1 MDSTTFHAFSGL
13 LEQLGLSQNDSGGT
27 TEVAGSDPV
36 APSPVRLGTA
46 SAAALAAQGTAIA
59 AIWRMR
65 CGRGQDVSVEM
76 RRAVVPGLRMLA
88 PVRQN
93 GYPPVVRDKGPTPA
107 FLRSADGRHLSLD
120 RVHTKPFL
128 RLLEIL
134 DCAPSS
140 DAVVKAVSRW
150 EADKLEQVL
159 ADQGITGSVVRS
171 PQEWLAHPH
180 GAWLARNP
188 AIDIEKLGD
197 SSPQP
202 LGPAARPLSGV
213 RVIDFTHRL
222 AGPVAS
228 RMLAEQGADVLH
240 VSSINQDDVL
250 SVIIDTGLGKRAAF
264 TDLDDPRDCARVRQ
278 LAEQGDLLVTSF
290 RPGALDRR
298 GLSPMDLAR
307 ARPGFIYLS
316 VSCYGDG
323 GPWAGR
329 RGWDNNAQASA
340 GIYATQGS
348 LESPQIVPTGF
359 LADYLAAYLGAA
371 GVLAA
376 LIRRAREGGSY
387 HVKVSLTR
395 TAMWVP
401 ELGLLEDR
409 AAAMALPM
417 PQPRKSDLARMS
429 DTPYGELEFAAPV
442 TQYSETKAYWD
453 KPAVPLGANPM
464 TWLPRQGFRV
474 Q

>member
-1 MDSTTFHAFSGL
+1 MDSASLHAYNGL
-13 LEQLGLSQNDSGGT
+13 LRQLGLDQKDSGGK
-27 TEVAGSDPV
+27 TEILGSDPV
-36 APSPVRLGTA
+36 APSPCRLGTA
-46 SAAALAAQGTAIA
+46 SATALAAQGMAVA

-65 CGRGQDVSVEM
+65 CGRGQDVTVEL

-93 GYPPVVRDKGPTPA
+93 GYPPVVRDRGPTPN

-120 RVHTKPFL
+120 RLHTKPFL

-140 DAVVKAVSRW
+140 AAVVRAVGRW
-150 EADKLEQVL
+150 EGEKLEQTL
-159 ADQGITGSVVRS
+159 ADEGLTGSMVRS
-171 PQEWLAHPH
+171 PDEWRGHPH
-180 GAWLARNP
+180 GAWLGRHP
-188 AIDIEKLGD
+188 VIEIEKLD
-197 SSPQP
+197 SSPPEP
-202 LGPAARPLSGV
+202 LGAAARPLSGV

-240 VSSINQDDVL
+240 VSSIHQDDVL
-250 SVIIDTGLGKRAAF
+250 SVVLDTGLGKRAAF
-264 TDLDDPRDCARVRQ
+264 ADLDNPRDCERVRQ
-278 LAEQGDLLVTSF
+278 LAEQGDVLVTSF

-298 GLSPMDLAR
+298 GLSPRDLAR
-307 ARPGFIYLS
+307 VRPGFIYLS
-316 VSCYGDG
+316 VSCFGDG

-348 LESPQIVPTGF
+348 LESPEVVPTGY

-387 HVKVSLTR
+387 HVKVSLTNS
-395 TAMWVP
+395 AMWVL

-409 AAAMALPM
+409 AAAMALQM
-417 PQPRKSDLARMS
+417 PLPRESDLSRMS
-429 DTPYGELEFAAPV
+429 DTPYGDVEFAAPV

-453 KPAVPLGANPM
+453 KPAVPLGANQLE
-464 TWLPRQGFRV
+464 WLPR
-474 Q
+474 

>member
-1 MDSTTFHAFSGL
+1 MDQITLRAYTGL
-13 LEQLGLSQNDSGGT
+13 LGQLGLDQHDGGGT
-27 TEVAGSDPV
+27 TEVMGSDPV
-36 APSPVRLGTA
+36 APSPLRLGTA
-46 SAAALAAQGTAIA
+46 SAAALAAQGTAVA

-65 CGRGQDVSVEM
+65 CGRAQDVCVEL
-76 RRAVVPGLRMLA
+76 RRAVVPGMRMLA

-93 GYPPVVRDKGPTPA
+93 GYPPVVRDKGPSPA
-107 FLRSADGRHLSLD
+107 FLRSADSRYLSLD
-120 RVHTKPFL
+120 RLHTKPFL
-128 RLLEIL
+128 KLLEIL

-140 DAVVKAVSRW
+140 EAIVKAVGRW
-150 EADKLEQVL
+150 EAERLEQVL
-159 ADQGITGSVVRS
+159 AEEGLTGSVVRS

-180 GAWLARNP
+180 GAWLSRNP
-188 AIDIEKLGD
+188 AVEIEKLGN
-197 SSPQP
+197 SSPEP
-202 LGPAARPLSGV
+202 LAAGARPLSGV

-240 VSSINQDDVL
+240 VSSISQDDVL
-250 SVIIDTGLGKRAAF
+250 SVIIDTGLGKRAAYA
-264 TDLDDPRDCARVRQ
+264 DLNEPRDCERVRE
-278 LAEQGDLLVTSF
+278 LARQGDVMVTSF

-298 GLSPMDLAR
+298 GLSPHELAQM
-307 ARPGFIYLS
+307 RPGFIYLS
-316 VSCYGDG
+316 VSCYGAG

-348 LESPQIVPTGF
+348 LESPQMVPTGF

-376 LIRRAREGGSY
+376 LFRRGREGGSY

-395 TAMWVP
+395 TAMWVL
-401 ELGLLEDR
+401 ELGLVEDR

-417 PQPRKSDLARMS
+417 PQPRKPDLARMS
-429 DTPYGELEFAAPV
+429 DTPFGELEFAAPV

-453 KPAVPLGANPM
+453 KPAVPLGAHQM
-464 TWLPRQGFRV
+464 AWLPRS
-474 Q
+474 